1 MVHQPSSQKT
11 RHYAMLASRIKTLQN
26 ELVVTEQ
33 CMGEMAKQLESMAK
47 LGAYCGS
54 QSVLLSISMKKG
66 LGVTLLYSFADGP
79 TGL

>member
-1 MVHQPSSQKT
+1 LIFTMVHQPSSQKT

-54 QSVLLSISMKKG
+54 Q
-66 LGVTLLYSFADGP
+66 
-79 TGL
+79 

>member
-54 QSVLLSISMKKG
+54 Q
-66 LGVTLLYSFADGP
+66 
-79 TGL
+79 